1 MAHGFARRLDWWGW
15 YHPEVMVVHG
25 RAHKCVS
32 RADEFL
38 ITKIITALGLA
49 LLLVVGAWPGGHRDV
64 TDTTP
69 YLSTTSSSS
78 LGTPSVGQDSA
89 GSGESVVGATAEQF
103 VTGDTANDIVIGVAG
118 CLLGIICC
126 FLVLIVTRTFRR
138 HVPGSHIRERL
149 PRAPSLAAMTG
160 RLFALPPSLTQL
172 SLSRT

>member
-1 MAHGFARRLDWWGW
+1 
-15 YHPEVMVVHG
+15 MVVYG
-25 RAHKCVS
+25 RTRNCTS
-32 RADEFL
+32 RADDFL

-49 LLLVVGAWPGGHRDV
+49 LLLVVGAWQGGHRDA
-64 TDTTP
+64 TDATP

-78 LGTPSVGQDSA
+78 LGTPSVGHVSA
-89 GSGESVVGATAEQF
+89 VTGESDVGATAEQV
-103 VTGDTANDIVIGVAG
+103 VTGDTANDIMIGVAG

-138 HVPGSHIRERL
+138 HVPSSRIRERL

-160 RLFALPPSLTQL
+160 CLFALPPSLTQL